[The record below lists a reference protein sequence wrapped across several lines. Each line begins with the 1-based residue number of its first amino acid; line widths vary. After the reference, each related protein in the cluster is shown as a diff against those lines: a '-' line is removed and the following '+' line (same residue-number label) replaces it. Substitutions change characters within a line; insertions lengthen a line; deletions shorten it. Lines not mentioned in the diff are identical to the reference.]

1 MSRNGKTLPESKVL
15 RNKALPRPCK
25 TLPWL
30 GKTLRRPGKAL
41 RMPGAS
47 GLYAITLGLITL
59 ALPASAQTAQT
70 AQTVSQTE
78 QASCA
83 AHHVERWC
91 GLLALDFH
99 RQQMVVEPLG
109 DVRALGADMAPR
121 ALRMTIEAQAKSA
134 LKTAAEQAGERALQ
148 TISVSGA
155 VNQTSGTAATS
166 GSTDLAGKPTT
177 TDFLSV
183 AEATGGFTET
193 QNGSALT
200 VQADALGMT
209 KYLRDQPIF
218 ARVNGRVA
226 DWLQPLTLTA
236 TVNLAQSEAAG
247 VPVTLPSTLPTTG
260 SAVESIVLPS
270 TSATLNAIGAS
281 YQVYRRYSPQD
292 KKFAAAWR
300 AALTS
305 NQTALA
311 TAGSAVARAVN
322 AVVARV
328 ASGTGRT
335 QFEQAAQQW
344 AKAGAAAER
353 AGDFAA
359 FAAAYERYRDAVADL
374 LLAAGGGEAVNGM
387 NLALEAEQE
396 ATLKVLDEARGKPL
410 ATLGYLYTTPT
421 GAPATHSFTLALA
434 QVLHGGAQ
442 VTGNFAAEIYAS
454 VPTAASY
461 GRLRDV
467 QMAMELDSPVGGTA
481 ANPRATVSAAG
492 YGQYQYDPAVLNVSA
507 ANVAPGTSI
516 PVSGQVLAGQAG
528 WLGVAQGKL
537 TLHLR
542 PGMDLPLAIKWSNR
556 TELLPGSD
564 VRGQFGLSFDLSA
577 LSRLVSSAK

>member
-1 MSRNGKTLPESKVL
+1 MSRNRKTHGSSKTLPRDKL
-15 RNKALPRPCK
+15 LPR
-25 TLPWL
+25 
-30 GKTLRRPGKAL
+30 RGKAL
-41 RMPGAS
+41 AKLWAS
-47 GLYAITLGLITL
+47 GLGWSSMGAIGLGLL
-59 ALPASAQTAQT
+59 AG
-70 AQTVSQTE
+70 AQTVSRSE
-78 QASCA
+78 HAACA

-91 GLLALDFH
+91 SLLALDFD

-121 ALRMTIEAQAKSA
+121 ALWMTMEAQTKSA

-166 GSTDLAGKPTT
+166 GSTDLADKPTT

-200 VQADALGMT
+200 VEADALGMT
-209 KYLRDQPIF
+209 KYLRDEPIF
-218 ARVNGRVA
+218 ARVNGWVA

-236 TVNLAQSEAAG
+236 TVNLAQSGATG
-247 VPVTLPSTLPTTG
+247 VATTS
-260 SAVESIVLPS
+260 SAVESLVLPS
-270 TSATLNAIGAS
+270 TSATLNAVGAN

-292 KKFAAAWR
+292 KRFAAAWR

-322 AVVARV
+322 AVVAGV
-328 ASGTGRT
+328 TSGAGRT
-335 QFEQAAQQW
+335 QLEKAAQEW
-344 AKAGAAAER
+344 AVAGAAAER

-359 FAAAYERYRDAVADL
+359 FAAAYERYRDKVAAL
-374 LLAAGGGEAVNGM
+374 LLAAGGAEAVNGM

-410 ATLGYLYTTPT
+410 ATVGYVYTTPT
-421 GAPATHSFTLALA
+421 GAPAMHSFTLALA

-454 VPTAASY
+454 VPTGASY

-467 QMAMELDSPVGGTA
+467 QMAMELDSPVGGTV

-507 ANVAPGTSI
+507 AHVAPGTSI
-516 PVSGQVLAGQAG
+516 PVSGQVLAGEAG

-542 PGMDLPLAIKWSNR
+542 PGVDLPLAIKWSNR
-556 TELLPGSD
+556 TELLAGSD

-577 LSRLVSSAK
+577 LSRLVGSGK